1 MDAILRL
8 AKKYSKKKHTDILPC
23 CDVNILENLHFLY
36 DEDWENQSTYPYEIL
51 TYLFDCYYVLPQR
64 PDLAS
69 LFCWQAINHSYYVQ
83 QLGIQAIGMC
93 NDTKGVELVREA
105 IISDWNKYEPILTP
119 YLEKIPMKAFR
130 YVAAYLLKGYAIEQ
144 RGVAE
149 KYAASSYKT
158 LIKRISILTDIMK
171 DSYGKA
177 YCKIANPTI
186 VNNELNLGIGN
197 ADEGQSR
204 NITHSFAEKLQ
215 KLMLGEEVEIT
226 LCDAQGATQKYKF
239 TDTERMTFV
248 LFGILYASRCNN
260 FHGNVAAR
268 MNSNRADK
276 KTFRMY
282 TDIFLLEYIVLAIH
296 MNSQGNLSDTAID
309 KVKDNANLM
318 I

>member
-8 AKKYSKKKHTDILPC
+8 AKKYSKKKHTNILPC

-36 DEDWENQSTYPYEIL
+36 DEDWENQSTYPYEVL

-83 QLGIQAIGMC
+83 QLGISNVVKS
-93 NDTKGVELVREA
+93 NDTRGVELVRKT
-105 IISDWNKYEPILTP
+105 IITGWSKYEPILTP
-119 YLEKIPMKAFR
+119 YLEKMPMKAFH
-130 YVAAYLLKGYAIEQ
+130 YAAAYLLKGYAIEQ
-144 RGVAE
+144 RGIAE

-158 LIKRISILTDIMK
+158 LTKQIPILKDILK

-177 YCKIANPTI
+177 YCNIANPVI
-186 VNNELNLGIGN
+186 VNSELNLGIGI
-197 ADEGQSR
+197 ADKVQSCK
-204 NITHSFAEKLQ
+204 ITHSFAQKLQ
-215 KLMLGEEVEIT
+215 ELMLGEEVEIT
-226 LCDAQGATQKYKF
+226 LCEGRKQKYKF
-239 TDTERMTFV
+239 TVIERMSFV

-268 MNSNRADK
+268 MNSIRADK
-276 KTFRMY
+276 KTFKMY

-296 MNSQGNLSDTAID
+296 MNSQGNLSDTALD
-309 KVKDNANLM
+309 KVKENAALM
-318 I
+318 L

>member
-8 AKKYSKKKHTDILPC
+8 AKTYSKKKHTNILPC

-83 QLGIQAIGMC
+83 QLGISKIKKC
-93 NDTKGVELVREA
+93 NDTRGVELVRDA
-105 IISDWNKYEPILTP
+105 IVIGWNKYEPILTL
-119 YLEKIPMKAFR
+119 YLEKMPMKAFH
-130 YVAAYLLKGYAIEQ
+130 YVATYLLKGYAIAQ
-144 RGVAE
+144 RGIAE

-158 LIKRISILTDIMK
+158 LIKRIPVLTDIMK

-177 YCKIANPTI
+177 YCNIANPVI
-186 VNNELNLGIGN
+186 VNSELNLGIGI
-197 ADEGQSR
+197 ADKVQSR
-204 NITHSFAEKLQ
+204 KITHSFAQKLQ

-226 LCDAQGATQKYKF
+226 LCDAQGTTQKYKF

-268 MNSNRADK
+268 MNSIRADK
-276 KTFRMY
+276 KTFKMY
-282 TDIFLLEYIVLAIH
+282 TDIFLLEYIMLAIH
-296 MNSQGNLSDTAID
+296 MNSQGNLSDTALD

>member
-8 AKKYSKKKHTDILPC
+8 AKKYSKKKHTNILPC

-36 DEDWENQSTYPYEIL
+36 DEDWENQSTYPYEVL

-83 QLGIQAIGMC
+83 QLGISNVVKS
-93 NDTKGVELVREA
+93 NDTRGVELVRKT
-105 IISDWNKYEPILTP
+105 IITGWNKYEPILTP
-119 YLEKIPMKAFR
+119 YLEKMPMKAFH
-130 YVAAYLLKGYAIEQ
+130 YAAAYLLKGYAIEQ
-144 RGVAE
+144 RGIAE

-158 LIKRISILTDIMK
+158 LTKQIPILKDILK

-177 YCKIANPTI
+177 YCNIANPVI
-186 VNNELNLGIGN
+186 VNSELNLGIGI
-197 ADEGQSR
+197 ADKVQSCK
-204 NITHSFAEKLQ
+204 ITHSFAQKLQ
-215 KLMLGEEVEIT
+215 ELMLGEEVEIT
-226 LCDAQGATQKYKF
+226 LCDAQGRKQKYKF
-239 TDTERMTFV
+239 TVIERMSFV

-268 MNSNRADK
+268 MNSIRADK
-276 KTFRMY
+276 KTFKMY

-296 MNSQGNLSDTAID
+296 MNSQGNLSDTALD
-309 KVKDNANLM
+309 KVKENAALM
-318 I
+318 L

>member
-8 AKKYSKKKHTDILPC
+8 AKKYSKKKHTNILPC

-36 DEDWENQSTYPYEIL
+36 DEDWENQSTYPYEVL

-83 QLGIQAIGMC
+83 QLGISNVVKS
-93 NDTKGVELVREA
+93 NDTRGVELVRKT
-105 IISDWNKYEPILTP
+105 IITGWSKYEPILTP
-119 YLEKIPMKAFR
+119 YLEKMPMKAFH
-130 YVAAYLLKGYAIEQ
+130 YAAAYLLKGYAIEQ
-144 RGVAE
+144 RGITE

-158 LIKRISILTDIMK
+158 LTKQIPILKDILK

-177 YCKIANPTI
+177 YCNIANPVI
-186 VNNELNLGIGN
+186 INSELNLGIGI
-197 ADEGQSR
+197 ADKVQSCK
-204 NITHSFAEKLQ
+204 ITHSFAQKLQ
-215 KLMLGEEVEIT
+215 ELMLGEEVEIT
-226 LCDAQGATQKYKF
+226 LCDAQGRKQKYKF
-239 TDTERMTFV
+239 TVIERMSFV

-268 MNSNRADK
+268 MNSIRADK
-276 KTFRMY
+276 KTFKMY

-296 MNSQGNLSDTAID
+296 MNSQGNLSDTALD
-309 KVKDNANLM
+309 KVKENAALM
-318 I
+318 L

>member
-8 AKKYSKKKHTDILPC
+8 AKKYSKKKHTNILPC

-36 DEDWENQSTYPYEIL
+36 DEDWENQSTYPYEVL

-83 QLGIQAIGMC
+83 QLGISNVVKS
-93 NDTKGVELVREA
+93 NDTRGVELVRKT
-105 IISDWNKYEPILTP
+105 IITGWSKYEPILTP
-119 YLEKIPMKAFR
+119 YLEKMPMKAFH
-130 YVAAYLLKGYAIEQ
+130 YAAAYLLKGYAIEQ
-144 RGVAE
+144 RGIAE

-158 LIKRISILTDIMK
+158 LTKQIPILKDILK

-177 YCKIANPTI
+177 YCNIANPVI
-186 VNNELNLGIGN
+186 INSELNLGIGI
-197 ADEGQSR
+197 ADKVQSCK
-204 NITHSFAEKLQ
+204 ITHSFAQKLQ
-215 KLMLGEEVEIT
+215 ELMLGEEVEIT
-226 LCDAQGATQKYKF
+226 LCDAQGRKQKYKF
-239 TDTERMTFV
+239 TVIERMSFV

-268 MNSNRADK
+268 MNSIRADK
-276 KTFRMY
+276 KTFKMY

-296 MNSQGNLSDTAID
+296 MNSQGNLSDTALD
-309 KVKDNANLM
+309 KVKENAALM
-318 I
+318 L

>member
-8 AKKYSKKKHTDILPC
+8 AKKYSKKKHTNILPC

-36 DEDWENQSTYPYEIL
+36 DEDWENQSTYPYEVL

-83 QLGIQAIGMC
+83 QLGISNVVKS
-93 NDTKGVELVREA
+93 NDTRGVELVRKT
-105 IISDWNKYEPILTP
+105 IITGWSKYEPILTP
-119 YLEKIPMKAFR
+119 YLEKMPMKAFH
-130 YVAAYLLKGYAIEQ
+130 YAAAYLLKGYAIEQ
-144 RGVAE
+144 RGIAE

-158 LIKRISILTDIMK
+158 LTKQIPILKDILK

-177 YCKIANPTI
+177 YCNIANSVI
-186 VNNELNLGIGN
+186 VNSELNLGIGI
-197 ADEGQSR
+197 ADKVQSCK
-204 NITHSFAEKLQ
+204 ITHSFAQKLQ
-215 KLMLGEEVEIT
+215 ELMLGEEVEIT
-226 LCDAQGATQKYKF
+226 LCDAQGRKQKYKF
-239 TDTERMTFV
+239 TVIERMSFV

-268 MNSNRADK
+268 MNSIRADK
-276 KTFRMY
+276 KTFKMY

-296 MNSQGNLSDTAID
+296 MNSQGNLSDTALD
-309 KVKDNANLM
+309 KVKENAALM
-318 I
+318 L

>member
-8 AKKYSKKKHTDILPC
+8 AKKYSKKKHTNILPC

-36 DEDWENQSTYPYEIL
+36 DEDWENQSTYPYEVL

-83 QLGIQAIGMC
+83 QLGISNVVKS
-93 NDTKGVELVREA
+93 NDTRGVELVRKT
-105 IISDWNKYEPILTP
+105 IITGWSKYEPILTP
-119 YLEKIPMKAFR
+119 YLEKMPMKAFH
-130 YVAAYLLKGYAIEQ
+130 YAAAYLLKGYAIEQ
-144 RGVAE
+144 RGIAE

-158 LIKRISILTDIMK
+158 LTKQIPILKDILK

-177 YCKIANPTI
+177 YCNIANPVI
-186 VNNELNLGIGN
+186 VNSELNLGIGI
-197 ADEGQSR
+197 ADKVQSCK
-204 NITHSFAEKLQ
+204 ITHSFAQKLQ
-215 KLMLGEEVEIT
+215 ELMLGEEVEIT
-226 LCDAQGATQKYKF
+226 LCDAQGRKPKYKF
-239 TDTERMTFV
+239 TVIERMSFV

-268 MNSNRADK
+268 MNSIRADK
-276 KTFRMY
+276 KTFKMY

-296 MNSQGNLSDTAID
+296 MNSQGNLSDTALD
-309 KVKDNANLM
+309 KVKENAALM
-318 I
+318 L

>member
-8 AKKYSKKKHTDILPC
+8 AKKYSKKKHTNILPC

-51 TYLFDCYYVLPQR
+51 TYLFDCYYVLSQR

-83 QLGIQAIGMC
+83 QLGIQAIGKC
-93 NDTKGVELVREA
+93 NDTRGVELVRDA
-105 IISDWNKYEPILTP
+105 IVTGWNKYEPILTL
-119 YLEKIPMKAFR
+119 YLEKMPMKAFH

-144 RGVAE
+144 RGIAE

-158 LIKRISILTDIMK
+158 LTKQIPILKDILK

-177 YCKIANPTI
+177 YCNIANPVI
-186 VNNELNLGIGN
+186 VNSELNLGIGI
-197 ADEGQSR
+197 ADKVQSR
-204 NITHSFAEKLQ
+204 KITHSFAEKLQ

-226 LCDAQGATQKYKF
+226 LCDAQGRKQKYKF
-239 TDTERMTFV
+239 TDIERMSFV

-268 MNSNRADK
+268 MNSIRADK
-276 KTFRMY
+276 KTFNMY
-282 TDIFLLEYIVLAIH
+282 TDMFLLEYIVLAIH
-296 MNSQGNLSDTAID
+296 MNSQGSLSNTALD
-309 KVKDNANLM
+309 KVKENVNLM